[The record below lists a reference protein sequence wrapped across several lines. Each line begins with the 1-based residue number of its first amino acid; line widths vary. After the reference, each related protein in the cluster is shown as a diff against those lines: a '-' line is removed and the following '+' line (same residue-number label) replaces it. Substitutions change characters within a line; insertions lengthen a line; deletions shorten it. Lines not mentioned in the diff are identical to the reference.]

1 MNKIHLAAL
10 IFGLFSA
17 SASADMTPYIGI
29 NLGIGGIEAPDA
41 DIDGMNYS
49 QESGKFAWG
58 LNSGVLFNAEMNNKF
73 QYGAEVSYSSY
84 ATNETKIENL
94 RFDYDGY
101 NVAALGVAKYNFNK
115 KWSIF
120 GKAGAAYTVQDLS
133 SNVSAFNK
141 KESKVLPKIG
151 LGGSY
156 NVTNNFALNVGFEHI
171 FGDDLAEFTNK
182 ANNYQLSDYTHV
194 GSVTTMYIGAGYS
207 F

>member
-17 SASADMTPYIGI
+17 SASASANITPYIGI

-84 ATNETKIENL
+84 ATNETRIENL

-120 GKAGAAYTVQDLS
+120 GKAGAAYTVQELS
-133 SNVSAFNK
+133 SNVSIFNK
-141 KESKVLPKIG
+141 KNQKYYQK
-151 LGGSY
+151 
-156 NVTNNFALNVGFEHI
+156 
-171 FGDDLAEFTNK
+171 LA
-182 ANNYQLSDYTHV
+182 
-194 GSVTTMYIGAGYS
+194 
-207 F
+207 

>member
-17 SASADMTPYIGI
+17 SSLANMTPYVGV

-58 LNSGVLFNAEMNNKF
+58 LNSGVLFNTEMNNKF

-94 RFDYDGY
+94 KFDYDGY
-101 NVAALGVAKYNFNK
+101 NIAALGVTKYNFNK
-115 KWSIF
+115 KWSVF
-120 GKAGAAYTVQDLS
+120 GKAGAAYTVQELS
-133 SNVSAFNK
+133 SNASNFNK
-141 KESKVLPKIG
+141 KESKVLPKIA
-151 LGGSY
+151 LGGAY
-156 NVTNNFALNVGFEHI
+156 NVTDNMALNVSFEHV

-182 ANNYQLSDYTHV
+182 ANRYQLSDYTNV
-194 GSVTTMYIGAGYS
+194 GSVTTMYIGASYS

>member
-1 MNKIHLAAL
+1 
-10 IFGLFSA
+10 
-17 SASADMTPYIGI
+17 MTPYIGV

-41 DIDGMNYS
+41 DIYGMNYS

-58 LNSGVLFNAEMNNKF
+58 LNFGVLFNTEINNKF
-73 QYGAEVSYSSY
+73 HYGAEVSYSSY
-84 ATNETKIENL
+84 ATNETEIENL

-101 NVAALGVAKYNFNK
+101 NVAVLGVAKYYFNN

-133 SNVSAFNK
+133 SNVSAFNQ

-151 LGGSY
+151 FGGSY
-156 NVTNNFALNVGFEHI
+156 NVTNDLPLNISFEHI
-171 FGDDLAEFTNK
+171 FGDELAEFTNK
-182 ANNYQLSDYTHV
+182 SNNYQLSIIRLYRCWLSDNNVYWCWV
-194 GSVTTMYIGAGYS
+194 LFLKWCLLIFLISSVFILY